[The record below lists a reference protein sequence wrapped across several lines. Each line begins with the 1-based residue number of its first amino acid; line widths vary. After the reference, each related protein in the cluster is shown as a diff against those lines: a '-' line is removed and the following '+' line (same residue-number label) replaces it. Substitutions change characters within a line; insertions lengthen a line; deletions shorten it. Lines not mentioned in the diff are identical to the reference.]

1 MMRTQKKEHVQ
12 KTSKRSYGGHEVFEL
27 KKAILD
33 PFSDK
38 DVFEKDG
45 CTVAVLPA
53 HEFLAENNY
62 F

>member
-1 MMRTQKKEHVQ
+1 MYKKRAKGAMEAM
-12 KTSKRSYGGHEVFEL
+12 KFFEL